1 MSDDDRLSKARSS
14 SVANAIVL
22 VLSRTVRRMRTTF
35 ASVVCHEW
43 PVAVHT
49 AVFVRCPSEPCPLVD
64 EACVERGQY
73 RRTTR
78 DRRMPGRGTERT
90 LEVVDARERRAS
102 TVGRASL
109 VERRP
114 GRQPLSG
121 SDGAEGCDGSHR
133 CITGVLPVF
142 SRGRPRKKT
151 CRTSA
156 ACFRHAVTNASV
168 NGGEAVRG
176 FHSRRDREHHPCF
189 GERRFFLF
197 SFRSLLSDRR
207 PSFSSS
213 WPSTRA
219 ARSTD
224 TFVIR
229 LETRE
234 LRPRT
239 ARELTRTG

>member
-1 MSDDDRLSKARSS
+1 
-14 SVANAIVL
+14 
-22 VLSRTVRRMRTTF
+22 MRTTF

-133 CITGVLPVF
+133 CITGVL
-142 SRGRPRKKT
+142 SGT
-151 CRTSA
+151 A
-156 ACFRHAVTNASV
+156 AQENLQDKCSMFQARRH
-168 NGGEAVRG
+168 E
-176 FHSRRDREHHPCF
+176 CF
-189 GERRFFLF
+189 GERWGSRPGFSFKARSRASSLFRRAAFLSLLVSQPPVGSTPFFLQQLAF
-197 SFRSLLSDRR
+197 DTRRAVHRHLRHPSRNARTQAKDGSRADEDWLRQAVSRVAAYNLSQRR
-207 PSFSSS
+207 FL
-213 WPSTRA
+213 A
-219 ARSTD
+219 KLAD
-224 TFVIR
+224 
-229 LETRE
+229 
-234 LRPRT
+234 
-239 ARELTRTG
+239 